1 MRSNAE
7 FCFLL
12 QKYPTTG
19 KKFTNRSLGTVW
31 EERQLAVSQKR
42 HPHQKPR
49 ELVKALIAAT
59 TSEGDLVID
68 PCAGSFIVLE
78 VCQELKREYL
88 GCDLTWEEVGEY
100 LEKKNF

>member
-1 MRSNAE
+1 LRSNAE

-19 KKFTNRSLGTVW
+19 KKFTNRSFGTVW
-31 EERQLAVSQKR
+31 EESSLPTSQRK

-49 ELVKALIAAT
+49 ELIKALITAT
-59 TSEGDLVID
+59 TNEGDLIVD

-78 VCQELKREYL
+78 VCRELKRNYL
-88 GCDLTWEEVGEY
+88 GCDLTYEELKEFQQ
-100 LEKKNF
+100 KK